1 MIYHNRWLNYF
12 FGKKIEKVPSQH
24 AQSANFHRSWLNQ
37 VAVPKTAW
45 KGATNSQKD
54 VAAC

>member
-1 MIYHNRWLNYF
+1 MN
-12 FGKKIEKVPSQH
+12 SQW
-24 AQSANFHRSWLNQ
+24 AANFHRSWLNQ
-37 VAVPKTAW
+37 VTVLKTAW